1 MSQEQDNKQ
10 TVTSFLEAFS
20 SGDVDAVLGAMSDD
34 ATWWTAGRIKGMSG
48 TAPKEVFAKGL
59 PGLLSAC
66 QDGKIAITP
75 TAMTAEG
82 DRVAV
87 EAESSA
93 ETRSG
98 RSYRNQ
104 YHFLFTVR
112 DGKIA
117 AVKEYMDTDHARATF
132 IDA

>member
-1 MSQEQDNKQ
+1 MSQEHDNRQ
-10 TVTSFLEAFS
+10 LVTKFLESFS
-20 SGDVDAVLGAMSDD
+20 SGDVDAVLGAMTDD

-48 TAPKEVFAKGL
+48 TASKEIFAKGL

-66 QDGKIAITP
+66 KDGKIAITP

-87 EAESSA
+87 EAESVA
-93 ETRSG
+93 ETLNG
-98 RSYRNQ
+98 RAYNNA
-104 YHFLFTVR
+104 YHFLFTMR

-117 AVKEYMDTDHARATF
+117 GVKEYMDTEHARQTF
-132 IDA
+132 LD

>member
-1 MSQEQDNKQ
+1 MSQQHDNKQ
-10 TVTSFLEAFS
+10 TVTRFLESFS
-20 SGDVDAVLGAMSDD
+20 SSDVDAVLDAMSDD

-48 TAPKEVFAKGL
+48 TADKKTFAKGL

-66 QDGKIAITP
+66 KNGKIVITP

-93 ETRSG
+93 ETLTG
-98 RSYRNQ
+98 RAYSNQ

-117 AVKEYMDTDHARATF
+117 AVKEYMDTEHARQTF
-132 IDA
+132 LDA